1 MFGIANGVDMIKI
14 DRLTRLDLTIKQRF
28 IARVFTELEI
38 EACAGKDAS
47 LAGRFAAK
55 EAAAKA
61 LGCGIGSVGWKDIE
75 TLSDDQGRPL
85 LLLHNAARKRAEQAG
100 WFSWS
105 ISISHTAEY
114 AVATVTALY
123 EQM

>member
-1 MFGIANGVDMIKI
+1 MFGIANGVDIIRI
-14 DRLTRLDLTIKQRF
+14 DRLTRLDPAIKQRF
-28 IARVFTELEI
+28 ITRVFTSGEI

-61 LGCGIGSVGWKDIE
+61 LGCGIGNVGWKDIE

-85 LLLHNAARKRAEQAG
+85 LLLHNAARETANQKG
-100 WFSWS
+100 WFNWS
-105 ISISHTAEY
+105 VSISHTSEY
-114 AVATVTALY
+114 AVAMVSALY
-123 EQM
+123 EQV

>member
-1 MFGIANGVDMIKI
+1 MFGIANGVDMIRI
-14 DRLTRLDLTIKQRF
+14 DRLTHLDPAIKQRF
-28 IARVFTELEI
+28 IARVFTAAEI

-85 LLLHNAARKRAEQAG
+85 LRLHNAARERAEEAG

-105 ISISHTAEY
+105 VSISHTAEY
-114 AVATVTALY
+114 AVAMVSALY
-123 EQM
+123 EQV

>member
-1 MFGIANGVDMIKI
+1 MFGIANGVDMIRI
-14 DRLTRLDLTIKQRF
+14 DRLTRLDPDIKQRF
-28 IARVFTELEI
+28 IARVFSASEI

-85 LLLHNAARKRAEQAG
+85 LLLHNAARERAELAG

-123 EQM
+123 EQV